1 MDLPTRL
8 LAASS
13 KNTNLLRL
21 LSETDHAIPNLTA
34 QNRLI
39 TDLEAQTT
47 ASDARLKA
55 LNLKRLFELS
65 DHEKY
70 RDSVLR
76 RFAYKATGQR
86 AKFESAAAKEETE
99 YFAALQAQHRET
111 ELNTHLKAQLDVA
124 RAAASALEPVAALHA
139 QTQRELNALYDELF
153 AGATPSFPREDEL
166 EQAAGRAGRAHR
178 EARERAE
185 GEGHAVKLLREA
197 QGRMKAAMGAMEQAV
212 QASRGD
218 MFGGAGADI
227 MERHALTRAENEV
240 LATRM
245 LVLQA
250 QGMAVGVLGEL
261 PAVEIAQGNLM
272 RDVFFDNLM
281 TDYAFHEKIKV
292 GRESVR
298 RCAVVLDKMEVESA
312 ARWEE
317 LEEER
322 KRREAEMQA
331 ARAALQ
337 RERQSA
343 FEAVAKT

>member
-1 MDLPTRL
+1 
-8 LAASS
+8 
-13 KNTNLLRL
+13 
-21 LSETDHAIPNLTA
+21 
-34 QNRLI
+34 
-39 TDLEAQTT
+39 
-47 ASDARLKA
+47 
-55 LNLKRLFELS
+55 
-65 DHEKY
+65 
-70 RDSVLR
+70 
-76 RFAYKATGQR
+76 
-86 AKFESAAAKEETE
+86 
-99 YFAALQAQHRET
+99 
-111 ELNTHLKAQLDVA
+111 
-124 RAAASALEPVAALHA
+124 
-139 QTQRELNALYDELF
+139 
-153 AGATPSFPREDEL
+153 
-166 EQAAGRAGRAHR
+166 
-178 EARERAE
+178 
-185 GEGHAVKLLREA
+185 
-197 QGRMKAAMGAMEQAV
+197 MGAMEQAV
-212 QASRGD
+212 QARKGD
-218 MFGGAGADI
+218 MFGGGGADI

-240 LATRM
+240 LAARM

-312 ARWEE
+312 ARWKD

-322 KRREAEMQA
+322 KRTEVEMQA